1 MLALVVE
8 TFRVMA
14 SLSILAFDDAGD
26 AVVEAA
32 VDAAV
37 NVQAVETL
45 KMMGGVPMDMESAVE
60 VHAVVADDEVVVAIE
75 VGAVVAAQNKAVVTR
90 LSWTSLA
97 HIVDV
102 TDRGHGRF
110 QPYSASLGMLQRLTG
125 WPKQA

>member
-1 MLALVVE
+1 MAL
-8 TFRVMA
+8 
-14 SLSILAFDDAGD
+14 LSTLAFDDADD

-32 VDAAV
+32 VGAAV

-45 KMMGGVPMDMESAVE
+45 RMVGGAPMDMESGVE
-60 VHAVVADDEVVVAIE
+60 VHAVVADGEVVVAIE
-75 VGAVVAAQNKAVVTR
+75 VGVAAAQNKAVVTR

-110 QPYSASLGMLQRLTG
+110 QPYLASLEMLQR
-125 WPKQA
+125 

>member
-1 MLALVVE
+1 
-8 TFRVMA
+8 MA

-45 KMMGGVPMDMESAVE
+45 KMMGGVPMDMESAVG

-75 VGAVVAAQNKAVVTR
+75 LGVVAAQNKAVVTR
-90 LSWTSLA
+90 LSWTTLA